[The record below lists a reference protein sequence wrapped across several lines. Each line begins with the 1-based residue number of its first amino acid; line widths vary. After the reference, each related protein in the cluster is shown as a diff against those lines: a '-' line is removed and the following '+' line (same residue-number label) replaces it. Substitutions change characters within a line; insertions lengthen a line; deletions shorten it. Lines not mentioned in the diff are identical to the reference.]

1 MTELEQLLADLVAI
15 ESVNPALDAAGSGE
29 RTRTMS
35 GWSSRPCSR
44 FATCWS
50 RRAERFFC
58 STICATLVPM
68 PSRIVRAR
76 LDEESRL
83 ALSVLMNQGRTESEA
98 IRTAL
103 IEAAERRRQPEAL
116 AEEARRL
123 AADPRDRA
131 EAQAILADFEA
142 IDPDWPE

>member
-1 MTELEQLLADLVAI
+1 
-15 ESVNPALDAAGSGE
+15 
-29 RTRTMS
+29 
-35 GWSSRPCSR
+35 
-44 FATCWS
+44 
-50 RRAERFFC
+50 
-58 STICATLVPM
+58 M

-76 LDEESRL
+76 LDEASRL